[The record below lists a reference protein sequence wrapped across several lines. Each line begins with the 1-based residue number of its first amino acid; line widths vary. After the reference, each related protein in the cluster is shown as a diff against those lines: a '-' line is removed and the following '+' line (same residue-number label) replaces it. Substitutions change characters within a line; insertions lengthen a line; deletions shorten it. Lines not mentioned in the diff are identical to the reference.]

1 MVFQWPLNNLLRILY
16 VIRANDVFTSISMIL
31 SYYKPGHLLKKCDP
45 NLRIGHLHCF
55 VIQVLVVLSF
65 VIGYLFYHAYG
76 VGCFCLDYRKGST

>member
-16 VIRANDVFTSISMIL
+16 VIRANGVFTSISMIL

-55 VIQVLVVLSF
+55 VI
-65 VIGYLFYHAYG
+65 
-76 VGCFCLDYRKGST
+76 